1 MLGAGG
7 VVIPRCYQSMLIIVS
22 ASTNIS
28 WSVETCM
35 HYNNMHEPT
44 FGCLMQL
51 QFGAIYSVPWDTII
65 EVLDAA

>member
-1 MLGAGG
+1 
-7 VVIPRCYQSMLIIVS
+7 
-22 ASTNIS
+22 
-28 WSVETCM
+28 
-35 HYNNMHEPT
+35 MHEPT